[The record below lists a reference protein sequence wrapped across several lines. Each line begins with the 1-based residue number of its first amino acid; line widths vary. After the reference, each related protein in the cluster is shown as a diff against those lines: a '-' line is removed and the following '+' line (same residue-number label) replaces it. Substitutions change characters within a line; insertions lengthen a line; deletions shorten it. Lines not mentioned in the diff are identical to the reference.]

1 MIVIKL
7 KGGLGNQMFQYALYK
22 YFLNK
27 YPNDHI
33 RLDVSY
39 FSQKHDLGE
48 GVATR
53 QCDILNFDVKISNPL
68 ISIPP
73 VLNKIFGKTNFY
85 HKETSDITFKPQIL
99 EKRHGIFDGYWQSEK
114 YFEGIKDIIFKELVL
129 KDNLDSYNQKT
140 LDSIIETASV
150 SIHVRRGD
158 YLNLGLE
165 LTNWNKY
172 YSDALTYINCR
183 HKIEKVFVFSDD
195 VLWVKENIK
204 TTFPI
209 EYVSHH
215 EKHQDNKD
223 LILMSKCK
231 YNIIANSTFSW
242 WAAYLNQHKDKIV
255 IAPKIW
261 STKIVQN
268 IIPKNWIQM

>member
-1 MIVIKL
+1 ML
-7 KGGLGNQMFQYALYK
+7 LGT
-22 YFLNK
+22 
-27 YPNDHI
+27 
-33 RLDVSY
+33 
-39 FSQKHDLGE
+39 SQD
-48 GVATR
+48 
-53 QCDILNFDVKISNPL
+53 
-68 ISIPP
+68 
-73 VLNKIFGKTNFY
+73 NFY
-85 HKETSDITFKPQIL
+85 GIHSIADFAYLVGTGIPFAIIGALIGLVVDYFANSKPN
-99 EKRHGIFDGYWQSEK
+99 EDTHVKCPDC
-114 YFEGIKDIIFKELVL
+114 KELVL

-209 EYVSHH
+209 EYVSNH

-242 WAAYLNQHKDKIV
+242 WGAWLIQGDEKVVVYPNPMQADFGATEAPFYFKGSQPVGWIAA
-255 IAPKIW
+255 
-261 STKIVQN
+261 
-268 IIPKNWIQM
+268 

>member
-27 YPNDHI
+27 YPNDRI

-204 TTFPI
+204 TTFPL
-209 EYVSHH
+209 EYVSNH

-255 IAPKIW
+255 YAPKIW